1 MDTDG
6 DGRADRAYAGDLDGN
21 MWAFDLSGSNTN
33 NWEVAYKQ
41 GATPKPLFT
50 APPNQQITSTP
61 VIVRNKSL
69 PTSGSNNPNT
79 LVIFGTGQYLTL
91 ADILTTDTQSFY
103 GIWDAGDKELT
114 QADLVQQ
121 YIGFGSTTEGVPGR
135 TLTKNSVDYAFTNGW
150 FMNLPDP
157 GERQVT
163 DPAIRGDLVFFNTMT
178 PDSNPCNAGG
188 TSWLMV
194 ADWLTGGRPSEVAF
208 DLNRDA
214 AIDDKDEIGGEPAA
228 GMELTGIATSPVNL
242 ANKRY
247 TSTTETTGGSTI
259 EVTEIL
265 DVGGP
270 KTGRLSW
277 EELNQ

>member
-1 MDTDG
+1 
-6 DGRADRAYAGDLDGN
+6 

-41 GATPKPLFT
+41 GPTPKPLFI
-50 APPNQQITSTP
+50 APADQQITSSP
-61 VIVRNKSL
+61 VIIRNKSL
-69 PTSGSNNPNT
+69 PTSSSNSPNT

-91 ADILTTDTQSFY
+91 ADILTTDTQSMY
-103 GIWDAGDKELT
+103 GVWDAGDKELT
-114 QADLVQQ
+114 QDDLVEQE
-121 YIGFGSTTEGVPGR
+121 IDFGATTEGVPGR
-135 TLTKNSVDYAFTNGW
+135 TLTSNTVDYAFTNGW
-150 FMNLPDP
+150 FMDLPDP

-163 DPAIRGDLVFFNTMT
+163 DPVIRGDLVFFNTMT

-194 ADWLTGGRPSEVAF
+194 ADWLTGGAPNKVAF
-208 DLNRDA
+208 DLNRDG
-214 AIDDKDEIGGEPAA
+214 AIDDLDKIDDEPAA
-228 GMELTGIATSPVNL
+228 GKELTGIATSPVNL

-277 EELNQ
+277 EELNP